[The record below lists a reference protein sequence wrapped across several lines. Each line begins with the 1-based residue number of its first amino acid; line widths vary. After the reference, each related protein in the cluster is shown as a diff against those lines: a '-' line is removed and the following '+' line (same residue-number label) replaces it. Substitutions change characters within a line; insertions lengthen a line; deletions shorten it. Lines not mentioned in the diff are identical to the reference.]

1 MTKAR
6 DISKLLSTANGKIA
20 GSNLDVSFENI
31 ADTGTE
37 GTKVA
42 VGTTAQRGSTQGQ
55 FRFNSTTGLAEYYNG
70 SSFTK
75 IEGTPVVTSIS
86 PNNIDTDSNALP
98 QNITIT
104 GNNFQSGA
112 TVTFIDSAGVAV
124 NSTSVSFTNSTTLV
138 AQVPNSVNIVQQPF
152 DVRVNNPTGLSATL
166 TDGLQIS
173 AAPTWSTSS
182 GSLGSVGD
190 RTNANFS
197 VSATDPDG
205 GAITYSESAG
215 VLSGAGLSLNGAT
228 GAITGTPNDVS
239 SNTTINF
246 TITATD
252 NEGSTANRSFSI
264 TINYQLDGSSARPF
278 NTVSDA
284 DGVITSGNQYY
295 IKTSSSGTDNLYFY
309 VYNGYAYA
317 LVNARYK
324 SSSAQT
330 SVNTNGSHGTIGNAQ
345 TFGIGVTKMNYM
357 NNQIGLAIIPQ
368 QADGALN
375 TNNSLANIFRN
386 ASTPSLPTDVFTNN
400 HAGETSTGLQVR
412 GIDLDNLNP
421 NSVPTDYW
429 EALETNSHEGG
440 NQILSQFSTPSQTV
454 ANAGGTEALGFRYS
468 NANGVGY
475 HDGSQSMGND
485 TTGSARD
492 LHNSEP
498 ISLFCLLR

>member
-6 DISKLLSTANGKIA
+6 DIADFK
-20 GSNLDVSFENI
+20 FENI
-31 ADTGTE
+31 VDIGTE

-42 VGTTAQRGSTQGQ
+42 TGTTAQRGTTAGQ
-55 FRFNSTTGLAEYYNG
+55 FRFNSQTGLAEYYNG
-70 SSFTK
+70 AAFTK
-75 IEGTPVVTSIS
+75 LEGTPVVTSVS
-86 PNNIDTDSNALP
+86 PNNIDNDSNPLP

-112 TVTFIDSAGVAV
+112 TITFIDSAGVAV
-124 NSTSVSFTNSTTLV
+124 NSTSVTFNSATSLT
-138 AQVPNSVNIVQQPF
+138 AAVPNTVSVAQQPF
-152 DVRVNNPTGLSATL
+152 DVKVNNPTGLSATL

-173 AAPTWSTSS
+173 AAPAWTTNS

-197 VSATDPDG
+197 VAATDPDG

-215 VLSGAGLSLNGAT
+215 VLSGAGLTLNTST
-228 GAITGTPNDVS
+228 GAITGIPNDVS
-239 SNTTINF
+239 SGGTTINF

-252 NEGSTANRSFSI
+252 NEGSTTDRAFAI
-264 TINYQLDGSSARPF
+264 TITYQKDGSSGRPF
-278 NTVSDA
+278 DVVSDA
-284 DGVITSGNQYY
+284 DGFVTNGNQYY

-317 LVNARYK
+317 LVNCRYK

-345 TFGIGVTKMNYM
+345 TFSIGVTKMNYL
-357 NNQIGLAIIPQ
+357 NQQIGLAMIPQ
-368 QADGALN
+368 QANGALN
-375 TNNSLANIFRN
+375 TNNSLANIFRD
-386 ASTPSLPTDVFTNN
+386 ASNPSLPTDVFTNN
-400 HAGETSTGLQVR
+400 HAGETTTGLQVR
-412 GIDLDNLNP
+412 GVDLDNLNP

-429 EALETNSHEGG
+429 EALETNSHQGG

-454 ANAGGTEALGFRYS
+454 ANTGGTQALGIRYS

-492 LHNSEP
+492 LVDSEP
-498 ISLFCLLR
+498 ISLFLLVR